1 MFKKEDVYEFQ
12 TAQIYDGDDLVEF
25 LKEKAKR
32 VKEVCTTSAPAIPVL
47 PDKVSFESLIGSL
60 KGLTNVPIG
69 IERQSL
75 NVSTMDL
82 QNNKINIISSTD
94 LENLIPTMKSI
105 ITMINEVKNTKI
117 VLIDLNKIIPDFID
131 TVTGYCDR
139 NFDVNVEGII
149 GYVSKNI
156 EKNQTNHLMF
166 VIVGTDKLSTVSSKN
181 ALNKIMEKII
191 PLDNANIIIA
201 DSSYQLRK
209 LSTELWYSSNVRGD
223 QGLWVGNGL
232 IDQTAIRLSGGSRIY
247 SEKIDNRFAWKVKN
261 GQGVLVKLMELDKNE
276 K

>member
-1 MFKKEDVYEFQ
+1 
-12 TAQIYDGDDLVEF
+12 
-25 LKEKAKR
+25 
-32 VKEVCTTSAPAIPVL
+32 
-47 PDKVSFESLIGSL
+47 
-60 KGLTNVPIG
+60 
-69 IERQSL
+69 
-75 NVSTMDL
+75 
-82 QNNKINIISSTD
+82 
-94 LENLIPTMKSI
+94 
-105 ITMINEVKNTKI
+105 
-117 VLIDLNKIIPDFID
+117 
-131 TVTGYCDR
+131 
-139 NFDVNVEGII
+139 
-149 GYVSKNI
+149 
-156 EKNQTNHLMF
+156 MF

-181 ALNKIMEKII
+181 ALNKIMERII